1 MTSRSTR
8 EVELVEVRASE
19 RDILANLM
27 QLYLYDTS
35 EYNDDDMDADG
46 RFSHGAYFDLYW
58 REPERHPFF
67 ILCDVRRVGF
77 ALVREFEPGKHSIAE
92 FFIARKHR
100 RSGVGKRAAFDLF
113 DRFPGEWHVAQEE
126 GNVPAQ
132 RFWLRVIG
140 EYTNGDFERTVSPQ
154 QPKGPK
160 QVLRSRGA

>member
-67 ILCDVRRVGF
+67 
-77 ALVREFEPGKHSIAE
+77 
-92 FFIARKHR
+92 
-100 RSGVGKRAAFDLF
+100 
-113 DRFPGEWHVAQEE
+113 
-126 GNVPAQ
+126 
-132 RFWLRVIG
+132 
-140 EYTNGDFERTVSPQ
+140 
-154 QPKGPK
+154 
-160 QVLRSRGA
+160 